1 MKVSMG
7 MGLRRVMR
15 KRVRRVERVAD
26 KWKMGMVG
34 DNGYEGYWRSDGMHG
49 GMGVWGA
56 YDIISGMGNGI

>member
-26 KWKMGMVG
+26 KRKMGMVG

-49 GMGVWGA
+49 GMG
-56 YDIISGMGNGI
+56 GI